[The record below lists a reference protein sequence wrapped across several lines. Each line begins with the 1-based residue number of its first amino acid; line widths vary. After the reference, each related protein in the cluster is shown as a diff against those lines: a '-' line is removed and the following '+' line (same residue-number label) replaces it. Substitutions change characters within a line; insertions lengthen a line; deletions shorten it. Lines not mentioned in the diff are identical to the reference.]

1 MIEFKNALK
10 NGDLEKL
17 KVKLEDGID
26 VNDRSGEY
34 RYPIHKAVLLKDT
47 NIVKL
52 FLDYNA
58 DINIQEPL
66 QGNTPINLAIF
77 NKDLQMVNFLKENG
91 ANLDI
96 KNSWGMTSL
105 EYAIYLKNNMS
116 FDDIDNII
124 EILKIC

>member
-34 RYPIHKAVLLKDT
+34 RYPIHKAVLLKDID
-47 NIVKL
+47 IVKL

-124 EILKIC
+124 ETLK

>member
-17 KVKLEDGID
+17 KIKLEDGID

-52 FLDYNA
+52 FLDYSA

-77 NKDLQMVNFLKENG
+77 NKDFKMVNFLKENG
-91 ANLDI
+91 ANLNI

-124 EILKIC
+124 ETLK

>member
-124 EILKIC
+124 ETLK

>member
-34 RYPIHKAVLLKDT
+34 RYPIHKAVLLKNID
-47 NIVKL
+47 IVKL

-124 EILKIC
+124 ETLK

>member
-17 KVKLEDGID
+17 KIKLEDGID

-34 RYPIHKAVLLKDT
+34 RYPIHKAVLLKDI

-52 FLDYNA
+52 FLDYSA

-77 NKDLQMVNFLKENG
+77 NKDFKMVNFLKENG
-91 ANLDI
+91 ANLEI

-105 EYAIYLKNNMS
+105 EYATYLKNNMS

-124 EILKIC
+124 ESLK

>member
-17 KVKLEDGID
+17 KLKLENGID
-26 VNDRSGEY
+26 VNDRCGEY

-47 NIVKL
+47 DIVKL

-77 NKDLQMVNFLKENG
+77 NKDFQMVSFLKENG
-91 ANLDI
+91 ANLEI

-105 EYAIYLKNNMS
+105 EYATYLKNNMS
-116 FDDIDNII
+116 FDDIYDII
-124 EILKIC
+124 EILK

>member
-1 MIEFKNALK
+1 IF
-10 NGDLEKL
+10 
-17 KVKLEDGID
+17 
-26 VNDRSGEY
+26 
-34 RYPIHKAVLLKDT
+34 
-47 NIVKL
+47 KL

-58 DINIQEPL
+58 YINIQEPL

>member
-17 KVKLEDGID
+17 KLKLENGID

-47 NIVKL
+47 DIVKL

-77 NKDLQMVNFLKENG
+77 NKDFQMVSFLKENG
-91 ANLDI
+91 ANLEI

-105 EYAIYLKNNMS
+105 EYATYLKNNMS
-116 FDDIDNII
+116 FDDIYDII
-124 EILKIC
+124 EILK

>member
-17 KVKLEDGID
+17 KAKLEDGID

-34 RYPIHKAVLLKDT
+34 RYPIHKAVLLKDVD
-47 NIVKL
+47 IVRL
-52 FLDYNA
+52 FLKHNA
-58 DINIQEPL
+58 NINIQEPL
-66 QGNTPINLAIF
+66 QGNAPINLAIF
-77 NKDLQMVNFLKENG
+77 NKDLQMVSFLKENG

-96 KNSWGMTSL
+96 KNSWGMNSL
-105 EYAIYLKNNMS
+105 EYAIYLKNNIN
-116 FDDIDNII
+116 FDDINDII

>member
-17 KVKLEDGID
+17 KLKLENGID
-26 VNDRSGEY
+26 INDRSGEY

-47 NIVKL
+47 DIVKL

-77 NKDLQMVNFLKENG
+77 NKDFQMVSFLKENG
-91 ANLDI
+91 ANLEI

-105 EYAIYLKNNMS
+105 EYATYLKNNMS
-116 FDDIDNII
+116 FDDIDDII
-124 EILKIC
+124 EILK

>member
-17 KVKLEDGID
+17 KAKLEDGID

-34 RYPIHKAVLLKDT
+34 RYPIHKAVLLKDID
-47 NIVKL
+47 IVKL

-124 EILKIC
+124 ETLK

>member
-17 KVKLEDGID
+17 KAKLKDGID

-34 RYPIHKAVLLKDT
+34 RYPIHKAVLLKDVD
-47 NIVKL
+47 IVRL
-52 FLDYNA
+52 FLEHNA

-77 NKDLQMVNFLKENG
+77 NKDLQLVSFLKENG

-96 KNSWGMTSL
+96 KNSWGMNSL
-105 EYAIYLKNNMS
+105 EYAIYLKNNMN
-116 FDDIDNII
+116 FDDIDDII
-124 EILKIC
+124 ETLK

>member
-17 KVKLEDGID
+17 KAKLEDGID

-91 ANLDI
+91 ANLNI

-124 EILKIC
+124 ETLK

>member
-17 KVKLEDGID
+17 KAKLEDGID

-34 RYPIHKAVLLKDT
+34 RYPIHKAVLLKDVD
-47 NIVKL
+47 IVRL
-52 FLDYNA
+52 FLKHNA
-58 DINIQEPL
+58 NINIQEPL

-77 NKDLQMVNFLKENG
+77 NKDLQMVSFLKENG

-96 KNSWGMTSL
+96 KNSWGMNSL
-105 EYAIYLKNNMS
+105 EYAIYLKNNMN
-116 FDDIDNII
+116 FDDINDII
-124 EILKIC
+124 EILK

>member
-10 NGDLEKL
+10 NGDLDKL

-124 EILKIC
+124 ETLK

>member
-1 MIEFKNALK
+1 MWPQVNSCL
-10 NGDLEKL
+10 LYTS
-17 KVKLEDGID
+17 KLEDGID

-52 FLDYNA
+52 FLDYSA

-77 NKDLQMVNFLKENG
+77 NKDFKMVNFLKENG
-91 ANLDI
+91 ANLEI

-105 EYAIYLKNNMS
+105 EYATYLKNN
-116 FDDIDNII
+116 
-124 EILKIC
+124 ICLLYTSRCV

>member
-17 KVKLEDGID
+17 KLKLENGID

-77 NKDLQMVNFLKENG
+77 NKDFQMVSFLKENG
-91 ANLDI
+91 ANLEI

-105 EYAIYLKNNMS
+105 EYATYLKNNMS
-116 FDDIDNII
+116 FDDIDDII
-124 EILKIC
+124 EILK

>member
-91 ANLDI
+91 ANLNI

-124 EILKIC
+124 ETLK

>member
-17 KVKLEDGID
+17 KIKLENGID

-47 NIVKL
+47 DIVKL

-77 NKDLQMVNFLKENG
+77 NKDFQMVSFLKENG
-91 ANLDI
+91 ANLEI

-105 EYAIYLKNNMS
+105 EYATYLKNNMS

-124 EILKIC
+124 EILK

>member
-17 KVKLEDGID
+17 KLKLENGID

-47 NIVKL
+47 DIVKL

-58 DINIQEPL
+58 DVNIQEPL

-77 NKDLQMVNFLKENG
+77 NKDFQMVSFLKENG
-91 ANLDI
+91 ANLEI

-105 EYAIYLKNNMS
+105 EYATYLKNNMN
-116 FDDIDNII
+116 FDDIDDII
-124 EILKIC
+124 EILK

>member
-17 KVKLEDGID
+17 KLKLENGID

-47 NIVKL
+47 DIVKL

-58 DINIQEPL
+58 NINIQEPL

-77 NKDLQMVNFLKENG
+77 NKDFKMVSFLKENG
-91 ANLDI
+91 ANLEI

-105 EYAIYLKNNMS
+105 EYATYLKNNMS

-124 EILKIC
+124 EILK

>member
-17 KVKLEDGID
+17 KLKLENGID

-47 NIVKL
+47 DIVKL

-77 NKDLQMVNFLKENG
+77 NKDFQMVSFLKENG
-91 ANLDI
+91 ANLEI

-105 EYAIYLKNNMS
+105 EYATYLKNNMS

-124 EILKIC
+124 EILK

>member
-17 KVKLEDGID
+17 KIKLEDGID

-34 RYPIHKAVLLKDT
+34 RYPIHKAVLLKDVD
-47 NIVKL
+47 IVKL

-77 NKDLQMVNFLKENG
+77 NKDLKMVSFLKKAG
-91 ANLDI
+91 ANLEI
-96 KNSWGMTSL
+96 KNSWGMNSL
-105 EYAIYLKNNMS
+105 EYAVYLKNNMN
-116 FDDIDNII
+116 FDNIDDIIKILNI
-124 EILKIC
+124 

>member
-17 KVKLEDGID
+17 KAKLEDGID

-124 EILKIC
+124 ETLK

>member
-17 KVKLEDGID
+17 KIKLEDGID

-52 FLDYNA
+52 FLDYSA

-77 NKDLQMVNFLKENG
+77 NKDFKMVNFLKENG

-105 EYAIYLKNNMS
+105 EYATYLKNNME
-116 FDDIDNII
+116 FDNIDDII
-124 EILKIC
+124 EILK

>member
-47 NIVKL
+47 DIVKL
-52 FLDYNA
+52 FLDYDA

-77 NKDLQMVNFLKENG
+77 NKDFKMVSFLKENG
-91 ANLDI
+91 ANLEI

-105 EYAIYLKNNMS
+105 EYALYLKNNME
-116 FDDIDNII
+116 FDDIDDII
-124 EILKIC
+124 EVLNAY

>member
-17 KVKLEDGID
+17 KIKLEDGID

-52 FLDYNA
+52 FLDYSA

-77 NKDLQMVNFLKENG
+77 NKDFKMVNFLKENG
-91 ANLDI
+91 ANLEI

-105 EYAIYLKNNMS
+105 EYATYLKNNME
-116 FDDIDNII
+116 FDNIDDII
-124 EILKIC
+124 EILK

>member
-17 KVKLEDGID
+17 KIKLQSGID
-26 VNDRSGEY
+26 INDRSGEY
-34 RYPIHKAVLLKDT
+34 RYPIHKAVLLKDLD
-47 NIVKL
+47 IVKL

-77 NKDLQMVNFLKENG
+77 NKDFQMVSFLKEAG
-91 ANLDI
+91 ANLEI

-105 EYAIYLKNNMS
+105 EYAIYLKNNMN
-116 FDDIDNII
+116 FNDIENII
-124 EILKIC
+124 EILK

>member
-17 KVKLEDGID
+17 KAKLESEID

-34 RYPIHKAVLLKDT
+34 RYPIHKAVLLKNID
-47 NIVKL
+47 IVKL

-124 EILKIC
+124 ETLK

>member
-17 KVKLEDGID
+17 KLKLENGID

-34 RYPIHKAVLLKDT
+34 RYPIHKAVLLKDID
-47 NIVKL
+47 IVKL

-91 ANLDI
+91 ANLNI

-124 EILKIC
+124 ETLK

>member
-17 KVKLEDGID
+17 KLKLENGID

-47 NIVKL
+47 DIVKL

-77 NKDLQMVNFLKENG
+77 NKDFQMVSFLKENG
-91 ANLDI
+91 ANLEI

-105 EYAIYLKNNMS
+105 EYATYLKNNMS
-116 FDDIDNII
+116 FDDIDDII
-124 EILKIC
+124 EILK